1 MRLIPHERK
10 VLLLLISKWA
20 PSLLRVVWFSF
31 YVSISWGSMVIR
43 EYLLFEARKQHRQ
56 FKWILPLTV
65 RIFKFTWLNSGIFSD
80 FNEGSFVKIE
90 TFLEDL

>member
-10 VLLLLISKWA
+10 VLLLLIPKWA

-31 YVSISWGSMVIR
+31 YVSMSWGGMVIG
-43 EYLLFEARKQHRQ
+43 EYLPFEARKQHRQ
-56 FKWILPLTV
+56 FRRILPLTV
-65 RIFKFTWLNSGIFSD
+65 RIFTFTWLNSVIFPD
-80 FNEGSFVKIE
+80 FNEGTFVKIE